1 MKSTGVVRKIDEL
14 GRIVIPKEIRRNLRI
29 HDGENLEIFID
40 ENSIILKKF
49 SKMVDL
55 KDMITRLCELMNDTM
70 QKNMFI
76 TDRDHVIAA
85 TNSLEKIV
93 NKDNNEKL
101 MELLLNSESYS
112 SSEIETFYFDGE
124 EVKGYFY
131 MTPII
136 TSMDTL
142 GLVGMISEQENKLLM
157 ELVKFISKILSE
169 KIDIA

>member
-40 ENSIILKKF
+40 ESSIILKKF

-55 KDMITRLCELMNDTM
+55 KDIITRLCSLMNDTM

-76 TDRDHVIAA
+76 TDRDHVIAT
-85 TNSLEKIV
+85 TNSLENIIDK
-93 NKDNNEKL
+93 NNNEKL
-101 MELLLNSESYS
+101 MEMLLNSESYS
-112 SSEIETFYFDGE
+112 SNEMETFTFDGE
-124 EVKGYFY
+124 EVSGYFY
-131 MTPII
+131 ITPII

-142 GLVGMISEQENKLLM
+142 GLVGMVCEKENIILM
-157 ELVKFISKILSE
+157 ELVKFISRILSE